1 MANKRVDDMLKHP
14 ETLTPKHNC
23 DFGEALKWQG
33 LLVAKALSVDFNH
46 VVKQGLQLMVK
57 DYKRKNKAEWDAL
70 NKQYSL
76 FGKKKEKAV

>member
-1 MANKRVDDMLKHP
+1 
-14 ETLTPKHNC
+14 
-23 DFGEALKWQG
+23 
-33 LLVAKALSVDFNH
+33 
-46 VVKQGLQLMVK
+46 VKQGLQLMVK